1 MDYILFI
8 LGALFIFYGSNL
20 LIDNSKLIAVS
31 LSISPFVIG
40 LTLIAFG
47 TSLPELIVST
57 IASFE
62 GEGDIV
68 IGNIIGSNIANIA
81 LVLSIIAIWR
91 PVQFN
96 YKNLKGSLKYIVIS
110 SIILGIIIANNY
122 LSLIP
127 GIIFLILFIIYI
139 YNQFKVVKSD
149 SNQENSKDVEFDIKY
164 LIFSFFGIFLLG
176 YGADLFINGAIGI
189 ATSLGVPLIVISLS
203 VVALGTSIPE
213 LVTSMVAIQKNES
226 NFVIGNILGS
236 NIINIVLVLGT
247 AIIINPIN
255 TFTND
260 SLIIYN
266 TKISL
271 IFMFLV
277 TAILLYI
284 IFFKNKVNRL
294 YGIILLLVYFT
305 FIYLNFI
312 QQ

>member
-1 MDYILFI
+1 M
-8 LGALFIFYGSNL
+8 
-20 LIDNSKLIAVS
+20 
-31 LSISPFVIG
+31 
-40 LTLIAFG
+40 
-47 TSLPELIVST
+47 
-57 IASFE
+57 
-62 GEGDIV
+62 
-68 IGNIIGSNIANIA
+68 
-81 LVLSIIAIWR
+81 
-91 PVQFN
+91 
-96 YKNLKGSLKYIVIS
+96 
-110 SIILGIIIANNY
+110 
-122 LSLIP
+122 
-127 GIIFLILFIIYI
+127 
-139 YNQFKVVKSD
+139 
-149 SNQENSKDVEFDIKY
+149 
-164 LIFSFFGIFLLG
+164 
-176 YGADLFINGAIGI
+176 
-189 ATSLGVPLIVISLS
+189 
-203 VVALGTSIPE
+203 ALGTSIPE

-255 TFTND
+255 TFTHD

-284 IFFKNKVNRL
+284 IFFKNKVNRF

>member
-1 MDYILFI
+1 MDYILFT

-91 PVQFN
+91 PVKFN
-96 YKNLKGSLKYIVIS
+96 YKNLKGSLNYIVIS
-110 SIILGIIIANNY
+110 SIILGVIVANNY

-127 GIIFLILFIIYI
+127 GIVFLILFIIYI
-139 YNQFKVVKSD
+139 YNQFKVVRAG
-149 SNQENSKDVEFDIKY
+149 SNQENSKDSEFNIKY
-164 LIFSFFGIFLLG
+164 LIYSFLGIFLLG

-236 NIINIVLVLGT
+236 NIINIVFVLGT

-255 TFTND
+255 TFTPD

-271 IFMFLV
+271 FFMFLV

-284 IFFKNKVNRL
+284 IFFKNKVNRF

>member
-110 SIILGIIIANNY
+110 SVILGIIIANNY

-149 SNQENSKDVEFDIKY
+149 SNQENSKDAEFNIKY